1 MHSNAIV
8 KTAGL
13 LLVAA
18 AVAGC
23 ARTDREQIEVGGI
36 PLDYRARHPI
46 VLSEQEKTLDVPVAS
61 GARELNIAVRS
72 NIRGFASEFANAG
85 TGALFVILP
94 SGSPNAHAV
103 RLVKDQI
110 LQAAYDGGAAPSRVV
125 LQHYDASAHG
135 SAAAVRLSYN
145 AVAAS
150 AGPCGNWPDDLADT
164 KYNRNYY
171 DFGCS
176 NQANLAAIVANPV
189 DLMGPRQMSQIDA
202 TERGAVIQDYQS
214 GPRTATS
221 EVNY

>member
-1 MHSNAIV
+1 MRTKAIV
-8 KTAGL
+8 KSAGL
-13 LLVAA
+13 LLVVA

-61 GARELNIAVRS
+61 GARELNVAVRS
-72 NIRGFASEFANAG
+72 NIRGFAAEFATAG
-85 TGALFVILP
+85 TGSLFVILP

-103 RLVKDQI
+103 RSLKGDI
-110 LQAAYDGGAAPSRVV
+110 LQALSDGGAPRNRVIF
-125 LQHYDASAHG
+125 QHYDATAHG

-145 AVAAS
+145 AVTAS
-150 AGPCGNWPDDLADT
+150 AGPCGNWPDDMTDT

-171 DFGCS
+171 DYGCAS
-176 NQANLAAIVANPV
+176 QANLAAIIANPV

-202 TERGAVIQDYQS
+202 AQRAAVIQDYQA
-214 GPRTATS
+214 GPRGGPS
-221 EVNY
+221 EVTY